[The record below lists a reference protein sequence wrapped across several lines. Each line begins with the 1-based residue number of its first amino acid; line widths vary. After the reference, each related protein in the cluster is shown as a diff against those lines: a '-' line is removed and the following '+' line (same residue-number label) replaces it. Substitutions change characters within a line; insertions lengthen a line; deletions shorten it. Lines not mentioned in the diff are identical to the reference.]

1 MWDIATIAAV
11 EALVEQHFHERD
23 SRGYTDKSSL
33 ANLAEKCRQSGYVAK
48 KCKEPGCRG
57 GLNETGEFCTAC
69 HGTGWQTKRVSN
81 NPHQSRVC
89 PSCKGC
95 MYELPP
101 KGSDARLEFLKHGP
115 WESVV
120 RIVGAPKCKRC
131 DGTGAVPNF
140 EVQPKTNGEFGRNN
154 LDALDAADDSAVVA
168 DVMRAFQRKDPDG
181 ERVLMLLFG
190 AGGALRASYL
200 GKQYGREI
208 ALWKLTH
215 SGRVLVSDELA
226 RDSTLS
232 FDRALLAASQ
242 RVNDTVRA
250 LANLAD
256 NEAKILKQRAMHGLW
271 LVDEE
276 TGGHL
281 GKEAHRRIGNKAL
294 PVR

>member
-33 ANLAEKCRQSGYVAK
+33 ANLAEKCKQSGYVAK
-48 KCKEPGCRG
+48 KCKAPGCKA
-57 GLNETGEFCTAC
+57 GLHETGEFCGSC
-69 HGTGWQTKRVSN
+69 RGTGWSSQKVEN
-81 NPHQSRVC
+81 NANQSRTC
-89 PSCKGC
+89 PACKGS
-95 MYELPP
+95 MRELPRN
-101 KGSDARLEFLKHGP
+101 KDARLALLSHGP
-115 WESVV
+115 WEAVS
-120 RIVGAPKCKRC
+120 RITGAPKCKRC
-131 DGTGAVPNF
+131 NGMGAIPNF
-140 EVQPKTNGEFGRNN
+140 EVQPKTNGVFGRASN
-154 LDALDAADDSAVVA
+154 DAADAADQNAVVA
-168 DVMRAFQRKDPDG
+168 DVMRAFRKSDPDG
-181 ERVLMLLFG
+181 EHVLMLLFG

-208 ALWKLTH
+208 ALWKLTRA
-215 SGRVLVSDELA
+215 GAMLVGDELA

-256 NEAKILKQRAMHGLW
+256 NEAKTLKQRAMHGLW
-271 LVDEE
+271 AVDEE

-281 GKEAHRRIGNKAL
+281 GKEAHRRIDRRSA
-294 PVR
+294 